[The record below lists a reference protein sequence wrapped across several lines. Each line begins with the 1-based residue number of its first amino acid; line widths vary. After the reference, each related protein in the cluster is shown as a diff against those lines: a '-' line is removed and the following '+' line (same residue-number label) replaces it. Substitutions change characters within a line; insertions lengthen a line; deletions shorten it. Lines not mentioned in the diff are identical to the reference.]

1 MHPLHDR
8 ISALLHAHL
17 ASKRIVVWYDPRKEF
32 EPYIGELLDGKTT
45 GETLIPVNFKK
56 LKVQVGVYRGS
67 YFALRQQAE
76 PYYAK
81 EEPDLLLLYLPGET
95 WDQKGSP
102 IMELDLAGHRYTGL
116 SLRGEGRH
124 CLKDLGYSDGVIDE
138 MLRAD
143 SLGYQDLVRVLA
155 GEGEGQ
161 GIGLLR
167 AVFNQSDPE
176 SLIAA
181 WLAEPSMDEAV
192 SQKDAG
198 AELLKLVAS
207 RVGAT
212 LPAEFPKARRML
224 FRFVLVNEFRSDLQ
238 EASIEIP
245 GSIPVAGSKELER
258 VRKVAGLLR
267 KHHAESY
274 RAASDE
280 VEQDLGLSTLG
291 INPDLLGSLDTFR
304 FEERAL
310 FGRCAEHV
318 AERRFQVALDLALA
332 RQSSFW
338 LTPERRSQWELC
350 ARMATLGLAM
360 EAAKAQLHSLKDKPE
375 AWFGWYTEGEQ
386 AGHLVD
392 RRFRELETAVATLEE
407 DPEAE
412 PAYSLIRQSYDRFL
426 EESTEGFTRALAKR
440 GWQVPGA
447 LHQTRVFE
455 DVVRPLPAK
464 KALILVDALRFE
476 MAVTLKARLED
487 RVDELKLRP
496 VVAAMPTITPVGM
509 AALMPGAASG
519 FEVVE
524 EGGKLGSKVAGTFLP
539 DLVARKKWLKESVP
553 ASVDVDLQTV
563 LTLAPEK
570 LKAQLE
576 GADLVVVRSQEIDA
590 SGEGGLGSVARRVM
604 DGLLTTDLV
613 KAMRRLSQ
621 AGITHF
627 VLCADHGHH
636 FARAKEDA
644 MKLELPVG
652 QRLEDH
658 RRCVIGRGLQ
668 VAAGRVKATGQEL
681 GYSSDLEFLFPEG
694 AGVFKCGG
702 DLAFHHGGPS
712 LQELVVPLL
721 TWRTKATDD
730 KATEAVQVRLEGLP
744 DKVTNPIFTVNIE
757 CSQGLFA
764 QPLKVYPVLMAQDR
778 VVGEVVTA
786 FDCERDDATQQ
797 VTLEPGRRATIVFL
811 LKDESPASIQVKVLD
826 PHTDSDLLKPKTLT
840 VSLTR

>member
-32 EPYIGELLDGKTT
+32 EPYFTELLDGKTT
-45 GETLIPVNFKK
+45 GEALVPVKFKK
-56 LKVQVGVYRGS
+56 LKVQVGVFRGS

-76 PYYAK
+76 PHYAK
-81 EEPDLLLLYLPGET
+81 EEPDHLLLYLPGES
-95 WDQKGSP
+95 WAQKSSP
-102 IMELDLAGHRYTGL
+102 LMELDLAGHRYTDL
-116 SLRGEGRH
+116 SLRREARH
-124 CLKDLGYSDGVIDE
+124 CLKDLGYSDGVIDDL
-138 MLRAD
+138 LRPE
-143 SLGYQDLVRVLA
+143 SLGYTDLVRVLA
-155 GEGEGQ
+155 GGGEGQ
-161 GIGLLR
+161 GSGLLR
-167 AVFNQSDPE
+167 TVFKETDSE
-176 SLIAA
+176 SLIAT
-181 WLAEPSMDEAV
+181 WLADPSTDETLG
-192 SQKDAG
+192 QKDAG
-198 AELLKLVAS
+198 AELIKLVAS

-212 LPAEFPKARRML
+212 LPAELPKARRIL
-224 FRFVLVNEFRSDLQ
+224 FRYLLVNEFRSDLQ
-238 EASIEIP
+238 GSTVELP
-245 GSIPVAGSKELER
+245 GSVPAAGTKELER
-258 VRKVAGLLR
+258 VRKIAGLLR
-267 KHHAESY
+267 SHHPEAY
-274 RAASDE
+274 RAAADE
-280 VEQDLGLSTLG
+280 VEQELGLPTLG
-291 INPDLLGSLDTFR
+291 IHPDHLGSLDTFR

-310 FGRCAEHV
+310 FGRCAEHI
-318 AERRFQVALDLALA
+318 AERRFQQAMDLASA
-332 RQSSFW
+332 RQTSFW

-350 ARMATLGLAM
+350 TRMATLGLAM
-360 EAAKAQLHSLKDKPE
+360 EAAKGQLQGLKDKPE
-375 AWFGWYTEGEQ
+375 AWFGWYTEGEE

-392 RRFRELETAVATLEE
+392 RRFRELETAVSTLEE

-426 EESTEGFTRALAKR
+426 EGCTEGFTAALAKR

-464 KALILVDALRFE
+464 KALILVDALRYE

-509 AALMPGAASG
+509 AALMPGAATS
-519 FEVVE
+519 FEVAE
-524 EGGKLGSKVAGTFLP
+524 EGGKLGSRVSGTFLP
-539 DLVARKKWLKESVP
+539 DLAARKKWLKESVP
-553 ASVDVDLQTV
+553 ASQDLDLQSV
-563 LTLAPEK
+563 LTLAPAK
-570 LKAQLE
+570 LKAQIE

-613 KAMRRLSQ
+613 KAMRKLSE
-621 AGITHF
+621 AGIIHF
-627 VLCADHGHH
+627 VLSADHGHQ
-636 FARAKEDA
+636 FARPKDDA
-644 MKLELPVG
+644 MKLGIPAG
-652 QRLEDH
+652 QRVEDH

-668 VAAGRVKATGQEL
+668 VASGCVKATAQEL
-681 GYSSDLEFLFPEG
+681 GYTSDLEFLFPEG

-721 TWRTKATDD
+721 TWRTRGTDVQ
-730 KATEAVQVRLEGLP
+730 AVEAVQVRLEGLP
-744 DKVTNPIFTVNIE
+744 ERVTNPIFTVSIE

-797 VTLEPGRRATIVFL
+797 VTLEPGRKATLVFH
-811 LKDESPASIQVKVLD
+811 LKDESPASIQVKILD
-826 PHTDSDLLKPKTLT
+826 PCTDSELLKPKTLN